1 MKHLRASRTSIKT
14 KAIECLKELKIYK
27 PYIDEFKRS
36 GTVTMF
42 ERYAGFY
49 QDPQYST
56 LGSTMVYD
64 LIKKVEKEHNCL
76 VYAVTHDISLEIGEM
91 YSFLIIPNESDEYES
106 YLTKC
111 NNNSFYVFAYV
122 YNVTYPEFSE
132 MGDVVVDCFGGGI
145 RRIG

>member
-1 MKHLRASRTSIKT
+1 MAKKQPKT

-76 VYAVTHDISLEIGEM
+76 VYAITHDISLDIGEM

-132 MGDVVVDCFGGGI
+132 LGDVVVDCFGGGI

>member
-27 PYIDEFKRS
+27 PYIDEFKKS

-49 QDPQYST
+49 QDPQY
-56 LGSTMVYD
+56 GAGDMVYN

-76 VYAVTHDISLEIGEM
+76 VYAITHEINLEIGEM
-91 YSFLIIPNESDEYES
+91 YSFLIIPNESDKYES
-106 YLTKC
+106 YIAKC

-132 MGDVVVDCFGGGI
+132 IGDIVVDCFGGGI

>member
-1 MKHLRASRTSIKT
+1 MAKKQPRT
-14 KAIECLKELKIYK
+14 KAIECLKELKIYT
-27 PYIDEFKRS
+27 PYIDEFKKN

-49 QDPQYST
+49 QDTSYGADTIVS
-56 LGSTMVYD
+56 D
-64 LIKKVEKEHNCL
+64 LIKKVEEEHNCL
-76 VYAVTHDISLEIGEM
+76 VYAVTHEFSLEIGEM

-106 YLTKC
+106 YITKC

-132 MGDVVVDCFGGGI
+132 LGDVIVDCFGGGI